1 MAQNTYSH
9 AETITTTAGREIQVL
24 ARTKSIW
31 VTVAILIVSI
41 VGMIG
46 FFSWQANKDSEEPA
60 VSLAVVGVPEA
71 AFADAGFDVSEA
83 SSRAD
88 AEKLVRDGDVDT
100 AVVAS
105 EQGWEVLE
113 DGEPSMSTLGQ
124 ISSIA
129 TRYAS
134 TEALSSLGLT
144 PEQYA
149 SAMPNTEVTG
159 VDISAGGQRSEADF
173 AKLLTAFVALL
184 VTVFTV
190 ILFAANIGSR
200 VTAEKSSR
208 VIELILAAV
217 LPMDFLAGKIL
228 GNVAMGLALTVL
240 IIGSGVVA
248 LFAFGLT
255 EMIEFSFS
263 ILPIMLLSWLLAML
277 FFGALYAAAGSLVQR
292 TEDLQSTQAPILF
305 LLMGSMYVPFFGWMH
320 TDATW
325 MQALSWIPPFS
336 IFTAPIT
343 YAGGDFTATQL
354 LGSYALALVA
364 TVVAIWLAGRIYRS
378 SILYNGGKRS
388 WLQAIR
394 A

>member
-88 AEKLVRDGDVDT
+88 AEKLVRNGDVDT

-364 TVVAIWLAGRIYRS
+364 TAVAIWLAGRIYRS

>member
-88 AEKLVRDGDVDT
+88 AEKLVRNGDVDT

-217 LPMDFLAGKIL
+217 RPMDFLAGKIL

-277 FFGALYAAAGSLVQR
+277 FFGGLYAAAGSLVQR

-364 TVVAIWLAGRIYRS
+364 TAVAIWLAGRIYRS

>member
-88 AEKLVRDGDVDT
+88 AEKLVRNGDVDT

-343 YAGGDFTATQL
+343 YAGGDFTAAQL

-364 TVVAIWLAGRIYRS
+364 TAVAIWLAGRIYRS

>member
-88 AEKLVRDGDVDT
+88 AEKLVRNGDVDT

>member
-88 AEKLVRDGDVDT
+88 AEKLVRNGDVDT

-134 TEALSSLGLT
+134 AEALSSLGLT

-364 TVVAIWLAGRIYRS
+364 TAVAIWLAGRIYRS

>member
-88 AEKLVRDGDVDT
+88 AEKLVRNGDVDT

-208 VIELILAAV
+208 VSELILAAV
-217 LPMDFLAGKIL
+217 RPMDFLAGKIL

-277 FFGALYAAAGSLVQR
+277 FFGALYAAAGSLVQH

-364 TVVAIWLAGRIYRS
+364 TAVAIWLAGRIYRS

>member
-9 AETITTTAGREIQVL
+9 AETITTTAWREIQVL

-88 AEKLVRDGDVDT
+88 AEKLVRNGDVDT

>member
-88 AEKLVRDGDVDT
+88 AEKLVRNGDVDT

-129 TRYAS
+129 TRYSSA
-134 TEALSSLGLT
+134 EALSSLGLT

-208 VIELILAAV
+208 VIEIILAAV
-217 LPMDFLAGKIL
+217 RPMDFLAGKIL
-228 GNVAMGLALTVL
+228 GNVALGLALTVL

>member
-88 AEKLVRDGDVDT
+88 AEKLVRNGDVDT

-208 VIELILAAV
+208 VIEIILAAV
-217 LPMDFLAGKIL
+217 RPMDFLAGKIL
-228 GNVAMGLALTVL
+228 GNVALGLALTVL

>member
-1 MAQNTYSH
+1 MARDTYSPT
-9 AETITTTAGREIQVL
+9 ETIATTALREIQVL

-60 VSLAVVGVPEA
+60 VSLTVVGVPEA

-159 VDISAGGQRSEADF
+159 VDISEGGQRSEADF
-173 AKLLTAFVALL
+173 AKLITAFVVLL
-184 VTVFTV
+184 VAVFTV

-217 LPMDFLAGKIL
+217 RPMDFLAGKIL

-240 IIGSGVVA
+240 IIGSGIVA
-248 LFAFGLT
+248 LMVSGLD
-255 EMIEFSFS
+255 EAVEFSYS
-263 ILPIMLLSWLLAML
+263 ILPIMLLSWILAML

-388 WLQAIR
+388 WVQAIR

>member
-1 MAQNTYSH
+1 MARDTYSPT
-9 AETITTTAGREIQVL
+9 ETIATTALREIQVL

-113 DGEPSMSTLGQ
+113 DGESSISTLGQ

-159 VDISAGGQRSEADF
+159 VDISEGGQRSEADF
-173 AKLLTAFVALL
+173 AKLFTAFVVLII
-184 VTVFTV
+184 TVFTV
-190 ILFAANIGSR
+190 VLFAANIGSR

-217 LPMDFLAGKIL
+217 RPMDFLAGKIL

-364 TVVAIWLAGRIYRS
+364 TAVAIWLAGRIYRS

>member
-88 AEKLVRDGDVDT
+88 AEKLVRNGDVDT

-149 SAMPNTEVTG
+149 SAMPNTEITG

-364 TVVAIWLAGRIYRS
+364 TAVAIWLAGRIYRS

>member
-364 TVVAIWLAGRIYRS
+364 TAVAIWLAGRIYRS